1 MSLPPR
7 TFPRW
12 VGPALQVGGSALVL
26 GLLLSDTDVDAVRDT
41 LARSHLGWLALAVC
55 VKSAALVLHEVR
67 LWLAFNP
74 PRPPARKTV
83 AIGLA
88 AGLLNT
94 LLPLR
99 AGDVA
104 AIAMLRRECGV
115 RVGAATAAV
124 GVSSFLEAAVFGS
137 LLGTVLVAGA
147 GRWREIVGTAVH
159 ADAVQWV
166 TASTLGG
173 VAIAV
178 VAVVIGRRLGPAPK
192 DTGPGLL
199 SLLRDTLTQT
209 GDSLGVPAR
218 LAMHV
223 SLAAIDVAATV
234 AGFALLLPVLGIT
247 VAMPVLAAAGVLAIS
262 AVAGVVLPPTY
273 GAGPAAASV
282 AVLAAFGVGQADAL
296 AFAAGYWLLSQGPA
310 VALGLP
316 CLLGRGKRATA

>member
-1 MSLPPR
+1 
-7 TFPRW
+7 
-12 VGPALQVGGSALVL
+12 VLVL
-26 GLLLSDTDVDAVRDT
+26 LFSDTDVGAVRNA
-41 LARSHLGWLALAVC
+41 LSQSHFGWLALAFC

-94 LLPLR
+94 VLPLR

-104 AIAMLRRECGV
+104 AIAMLRRQCGV

-124 GVSSFLEAAVFGS
+124 GVSSFLEAAVFGG
-137 LLGTVLVAGA
+137 LLGTVLVVGA
-147 GRWREIVGTAVH
+147 ARWREIVGAAAH

-173 VAIAV
+173 TA
-178 VAVVIGRRLGPAPK
+178 VAVAAVLVGRRLGPPP
-192 DTGPGLL
+192 DDGGPPLAT
-199 SLLRDTLTQT
+199 LLRDTLTQT
-209 GDSLGVPAR
+209 GDSLGVPTR

-223 SLAAIDVAATV
+223 GLAAVDVTLTV
-234 AGFALLLPVLGIT
+234 AGFTLLLPVLDIQ
-247 VAMPVLAAAGVLAIS
+247 VAMPVLAASGVLAIS
-262 AVAGVVLPPTY
+262 AVASVVLPPTY

-282 AVLAAFGVGQADAL
+282 AVLAAFGVEQPDAL
-296 AFAAGYWLLSQGPA
+296 AYAAGYWLLSQGPA
-310 VALGLP
+310 VVLGLP
-316 CLLGRGKRATA
+316 CLLGRGARRTR